1 MAGPERST
9 GETNGLS
16 GPGYGKPHISLDA
29 IACDVAAEGN
39 VAVDIEARVAAVA
52 AAYVRVGRGWR
63 RWRPKVLQPLAV
75 RLHSRLVAGEQRV
88 LRPRGGDRRRAKRR
102 NCAHQDGNID
112 PGHGDLLALAGEASA
127 VLRLLHLAPG

>member
-63 RWRPKVLQPLAV
+63 RWRPKVLHPLAV
-75 RLHSRLVAGEQRV
+75 RLHSRLVA
-88 LRPRGGDRRRAKRR
+88 
-102 NCAHQDGNID
+102 
-112 PGHGDLLALAGEASA
+112 ASA
-127 VLRLLHLAPG
+127 VLRLLPLAPGGGSHRHVPVNRT